1 MQRGNMSKLKLR
13 QSNIELLRIIAILF
27 VLLDHASGMIIGLP
41 SKADFDGSL
50 SSSVTKI
57 FFDSLAVG
65 GVDIFVLIS
74 GWFGIHTTVKGVARY
89 LFQVAFLLLL
99 LLFCFCIY
107 DSGYLTFDNIKATLC
122 LYNGY
127 WFIIAYLGLYLL
139 SPVLNAFAETASKQQ
154 FQTLLVSLY
163 IFQCYFTWLTGY
175 IDYYGGYSITFFCLL
190 YLSARYFRLYPI
202 KIINNNGFTIFCGI
216 TLFIIVLVC
225 VSLYFTGTAARML
238 RYDNPLVIL
247 SSLCLLT
254 TFSKIRIQS
263 TIINR
268 LATACFAVYIIHFN
282 PLVFP
287 FFSRA
292 VRQLYNNNNGV
303 MVLLTIGAF
312 LILVFLICFLIDTL
326 RLIIWKFLAHER

>member
-1 MQRGNMSKLKLR
+1 MSKLKLR

-27 VLLDHASGMIIGLP
+27 VLLDHANGMIIGLP
-41 SKADFDGSL
+41 LKADFDGSL
-50 SSSVTKI
+50 SASATKI

-74 GWFGIHTTVKGVARY
+74 GWFGIHASLKGVARY
-89 LFQVAFLLLL
+89 VFQVAFLLLL
-99 LLFCFCIY
+99 LFAVFCIY
-107 DSGYLTFDNIKATLC
+107 DHNYLTVDNIRATFC
-122 LYNGY
+122 LYGGY

-139 SPVLNAFAETASKQQ
+139 SPVLNAFVETASKRQ
-154 FQTLLVSLY
+154 FKVLLVSLY
-163 IFQCYFTWLTGY
+163 LFQCYFTWLTGY
-175 IDYYGGYSITFFCLL
+175 VDYYSGYSITFFCLL
-190 YLSARYFRLYPI
+190 YLTARYVRLYPI
-202 KIINNNGFTIFCGI
+202 KIIGDRGLAIFCGI
-216 TLFIIVLVC
+216 TIIITVIVS
-225 VSLYFTGTAARML
+225 VSLYFTGTAVRML

-247 SSLCLLT
+247 SSLSLLT
-254 TFSKIRIQS
+254 AFSKLRIQS

-282 PLVFP
+282 PMVFP
-287 FFSRA
+287 FFSHT

-326 RLIIWKFLAHER
+326 RLIIWKFLVHER

>member
-1 MQRGNMSKLKLR
+1 MSKLKIR

-41 SKADFDGSL
+41 SKTDFDDSL
-50 SSSVTKI
+50 SASATKI

-74 GWFGIHTTVKGVARY
+74 GWFGIHASLKGVARY
-89 LFQVAFLLLL
+89 VFQVAFLLLL
-99 LLFCFCIY
+99 LLACFCIY
-107 DSGYLTFDNIKATLC
+107 DHSYLTVDNIKATFC
-122 LYNGY
+122 LYGGY

-139 SPVLNAFAETASKQQ
+139 SPVLNAFAETASRRQ

-190 YLSARYFRLYPI
+190 YLTARYVRLYPI
-202 KIINNNGFTIFCGI
+202 RIIDKKSLVVFCGI
-216 TLFIIVLVC
+216 TIFITVLVSM
-225 VSLYFTGTAARML
+225 SLYFTGTAARML

-254 TFSKIRIQS
+254 TFSKLQMQS
-263 TIINR
+263 TVINR

-282 PLVFP
+282 PMVFP
-287 FFSRA
+287 FFSRT
-292 VRQLYNNNNGV
+292 VRQLYNNGEGV
-303 MVLLTIGAF
+303 MVLIMIGAF
-312 LILVFLICFLIDTL
+312 LILVFFICFLIDTL
-326 RLIIWKFLAHER
+326 RLIIWKFLVHER